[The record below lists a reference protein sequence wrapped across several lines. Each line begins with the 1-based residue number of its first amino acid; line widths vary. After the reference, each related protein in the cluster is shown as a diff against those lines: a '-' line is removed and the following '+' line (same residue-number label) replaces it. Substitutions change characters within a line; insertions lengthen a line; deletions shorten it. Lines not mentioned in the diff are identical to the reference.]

1 MCLTNKTTL
10 IFVDE
15 NYPKNCGAKLSV
27 LKCCCQIVR
36 ILLCCYQIVCF
47 FLSWC
52 QIVCLPSW
60 CQIVRFYYLGAKLY
74 RAKLSYHPNFYL
86 EYLEVK
92 KIRGKVT
99 KPLMTEPPSL
109 LKKSNHNFFYQYS
122 LLIGRVS
129 GLCQEWYFR
138 KPAMDKI

>member
-1 MCLTNKTTL
+1 ML
-10 IFVDE
+10 V
-15 NYPKNCGAKLSV
+15 PKCPGAKLS
-27 LKCCCQIVR
+27 IF
-36 ILLCCYQIVCF
+36 LL
-47 FLSWC
+47 WC
-52 QIVCLPSW
+52 QIVHLPSW
-60 CQIVRFYYLGAKLY
+60 CQIFRFYYLGAKLY

-109 LKKSNHNFFYQYS
+109 LKKSNHNFFLQYS

-129 GLCQEWYFR
+129 GLCQEWYSR
-138 KPAMDKI
+138 KPAIDKI

>member
-1 MCLTNKTTL
+1 MVSISMKIISKKIAVL
-10 IFVDE
+10 
-15 NYPKNCGAKLSV
+15 NCPFYNVGAKLSV
-27 LKCCCQIVR
+27 
-36 ILLCCYQIVCF
+36 
-47 FLSWC
+47 FLSRC

-60 CQIVRFYYLGAKLY
+60 CQIFRFYYLGAKLY

-109 LKKSNHNFFYQYS
+109 LKKSNHNFFLQYS

-129 GLCQEWYFR
+129 GLCQEWYSR
-138 KPAMDKI
+138 KPAIDKI